1 MLAHP
6 VVIVNVKTYP
16 QATGAGARR
25 LAEGAARVAAETGA
39 GLALAVQA
47 ADVRL
52 VADIGVP
59 IFAQHIEP
67 HAPGANTGYD
77 LLEAL
82 SDAGAVGTLINH
94 SEHRLSLADI
104 EAVVARCREAT
115 WTSVVCTNN
124 VATSAAAAALGPD
137 YVAVEPPELIGG
149 DVSVTSADP
158 DIVSRSAEAVARI
171 DDNVRL
177 LCGAGVKTGAD
188 VAASIELGAVGVLL
202 ASGVAKSRDPE
213 AVLRELVSKVQVST

>member
-1 MLAHP
+1 MLARP

-25 LAEGAARVAAETGA
+25 LAESAAHVAAETGA

-47 ADVRL
+47 ADIRL

-67 HAPGANTGYD
+67 HPPGANTGYD

-94 SEHRLSLADI
+94 SEHRLTLADI
-104 EAVVARCREAT
+104 EAAVARCQEAT

-158 DIVSRSAEAVARI
+158 NVVSRSAEAVARI

-202 ASGVAKSRDPE
+202 ASGVARSRDPE
-213 AVLRELVSKVQVST
+213 AVLRELVSKVQVPT